1 MDEDF
6 ELFGLL
12 DDLEEEAKEALD
24 EDVSLEERNEIPD
37 LADIRSE
44 VPRWMRVDDV
54 VAVVAD
60 LKNSTQFNT
69 DRNEKTIA
77 RFYESYMQQL
87 VDAVAAFDP
96 AFIDIQ
102 GDGLFALFDGDKPYE
117 RALAAGV
124 TMKTYVQLR
133 LLPQLKA
140 KLGDS
145 LPETG
150 LKVGAASGSIFVKKV
165 GVRGKT
171 EPIWAGKPVNWAA
184 KCAQQA
190 QAGEMIVAEAVW
202 ERLQSNDYITHS
214 CGCNTETRIPTALW
228 TAVEI
233 ERLPEDRRSG
243 HLLRTNWC
251 PNHGSEFSDA
261 ILAGKK
267 NRTEVA

>member
-6 ELFGLL
+6 ELFELL
-12 DDLEEEAKEALD
+12 DDLEEEAKEALE
-24 EDVSLEERNEIPD
+24 EDVTLEERNEIPELD
-37 LADIRSE
+37 EIRSE

-69 DRNEKTIA
+69 GRNEKTIA
-77 RFYESYMQQL
+77 RFYEAYQQL

-102 GDGLFALFDGDKPYE
+102 GDGLFALFDGDKRYE

-124 TMKTYVQLR
+124 TMKTWVELR
-133 LLPQLKA
+133 LMPRLKA
-140 KLGDS
+140 KLGDN

-165 GVRGKT
+165 GIRGST

-190 QAGEMIVAEAVW
+190 EAGEMIITDAVW
-202 ERLQSNDYITHS
+202 ERLENNDYVAHS
-214 CGCNTETRIPTALW
+214 CGCNTESGQPKPLW
-228 TAVEI
+228 TEVEI
-233 ERLPEDRRSG
+233 ERLPEGRRRG

-251 PNHGSEFSDA
+251 SIHGSEFCDA

-267 NRTEVA
+267 NRPEVP